1 MYLQPELVANVKHQ
15 HHIYI
20 HIKIQPITQK
30 DNFISQELSFTL
42 WYTSK
47 FPTSNNTCI
56 ATQVLTKLQQLF
68 HQDFDPSP
76 TSPSWLRN
84 TTIVSWML
92 HLFSIESHGQRLS
105 NGLYLHRPNKP
116 WKIAHLPWLQN
127 NSSYSC
133 NANKYAVWHVLSPT
147 GRLST

>member
-1 MYLQPELVANVKHQ
+1 MCIPVVIGEGAEYVVVAQ
-15 HHIYI
+15 A
-20 HIKIQPITQK
+20 
-30 DNFISQELSFTL
+30 
-42 WYTSK
+42 
-47 FPTSNNTCI
+47 
-56 ATQVLTKLQQLF
+56 ATQLF

-116 WKIAHLPWLQN
+116 
-127 NSSYSC
+127 
-133 NANKYAVWHVLSPT
+133 
-147 GRLST
+147 